1 MKMMNIKET
10 IATINRMQAE
20 GVITQYAI
28 GGAVGATFYLEA
40 AETQDVDIFI
50 TIPVPDGQLIV
61 TLTPQYDYLKSLG
74 CSQEGE
80 HIVIA
85 GWPVQFLPA
94 ESPLLREALAKSLE
108 KDITGVPARVFSPE
122 HLAAIALELGRPKDR
137 SRLLQFIESQIL
149 DEAEFSAILTRHRL
163 LEKWEKFKRQMG
175 V

>member
-1 MKMMNIKET
+1 
-10 IATINRMQAE
+10 MQAD
-20 GVITQYAI
+20 GVITKYAI

-50 TIPVPDGQLIV
+50 TINAPAGQLIA
-61 TLTPQYDYLKSLG
+61 TLTPQDDYLKSLG
-74 CSQEGE
+74 YRREGE
-80 HIVIA
+80 YIMIA

-108 KDITGVPARVFSPE
+108 KNIDGVAAQVFSPE

-149 DEAEFSAILTRHRL
+149 DEAEFSAILSRHWL
-163 LEKWEKFKRQMG
+163 LERWDKFKRQMG
-175 V
+175 L